1 LNFSVRVD
9 DALALSLLVSIVAAA
24 VNKQKPNPP
33 ERPVS
38 ESQVVMNEM
47 VLPND
52 ANMLGN
58 VLGGKVMHLMDMCAA
73 MAAMRHCRQVVV
85 TASVDH
91 LSFHHPVKVGELMIL
106 KASVNYADRTSMEV
120 GVRIEAEHP
129 ITGEKR
135 HTSSAYL
142 TFVALDDRGYPT
154 PVPKVMPETECEKRR
169 FQEARKRREERL
181 KLMRREES

>member
-1 LNFSVRVD
+1 M
-9 DALALSLLVSIVAAA
+9 ALPAA
-24 VNKQKPNPP
+24 PSTTPDP
-33 ERPVS
+33 IERPVS
-38 ESQVVMNEM
+38 DSQVVMNEM

-52 ANMLGN
+52 ANMLGS

-73 MAAMRHCRQVVV
+73 MAAMRHCRKVIV

-91 LSFHHPVKVGELMIL
+91 LSFHHPVKVGEIMIL

-142 TFVALDDRGYPT
+142 TFVALDEEGRPT
-154 PVPKVMPETECEKRR
+154 PVPKVMPTMEDEKRR
-169 FQEARKRREERL
+169 YEAARKRREERL
-181 KLMRREES
+181 KRIKAEGSQP

>member
-1 LNFSVRVD
+1 M
-9 DALALSLLVSIVAAA
+9 ALPAA
-24 VNKQKPNPP
+24 PSTTPDP
-33 ERPVS
+33 TERPVS
-38 ESQVVMNEM
+38 DSQVVMNEM

-52 ANMLGN
+52 ANMLGS

-73 MAAMRHCRQVVV
+73 MAAMRHCRKVIV

-91 LSFHHPVKVGELMIL
+91 LSFHHPVKVGEIMIL

-142 TFVALDDRGYPT
+142 TFVALDEEGRPT
-154 PVPKVMPETECEKRR
+154 PVPKVMPTTEDEKRR
-169 FQEARKRREERL
+169 YEAARNRREERL
-181 KLMRREES
+181 KRIKAEDSQP

>member
-1 LNFSVRVD
+1 MTPSTG
-9 DALALSLLVSIVAAA
+9 
-24 VNKQKPNPP
+24 KPPLPDPP
-33 ERPVS
+33 ERSVTD
-38 ESQVVMNEM
+38 SQVVMNEM

-52 ANMLGN
+52 ANILGN
-58 VLGGKVMHLMDMCAA
+58 VLGGHVMHLMDMCAA
-73 MAAMRHCRQVVV
+73 MAAMRHCRKVVV

-129 ITGEKR
+129 LTGEKR

-142 TFVALDDRGYPT
+142 TFVALDEHGKPT
-154 PVPKVMPETECEKRR
+154 PVPRVMPVTEKDTRR
-169 FQEARKRREERL
+169 HEAARKRREDRL
-181 KLMRREES
+181 RRIKEEQP

>member
-1 LNFSVRVD
+1 M
-9 DALALSLLVSIVAAA
+9 ALPTAPSTTPDPI
-24 VNKQKPNPP
+24 

-38 ESQVVMNEM
+38 DSQVVMNEM

-52 ANMLGN
+52 ANMLGS

-73 MAAMRHCRQVVV
+73 MAAMRHCRKVIV

-91 LSFHHPVKVGELMIL
+91 LSFHHPVKVGEIMIL

-142 TFVALDDRGYPT
+142 TFVALDEEERPT
-154 PVPKVMPETECEKRR
+154 PVPKVMPTTEDEKRR
-169 FQEARKRREERL
+169 YEAARKRREERL
-181 KLMRREES
+181 KRIKAEGSQP

>member
-1 LNFSVRVD
+1 MVPPASPSTTPD
-9 DALALSLLVSIVAAA
+9 
-24 VNKQKPNPP
+24 PP

-38 ESQVVMNEM
+38 DSQVVMNEM

-52 ANMLGN
+52 ANVLGN

-73 MAAMRHCRQVVV
+73 MAATRHCRRVVV
-85 TASVDH
+85 TVSVDQ

-106 KASVNYADRTSMEV
+106 KALVNYTDHTSMEV

-129 ITGEKR
+129 LTGEKR

-142 TFVALDDRGYPT
+142 TFVALDEEGRPT
-154 PVPKVMPETECEKRR
+154 PVPKVVPTTEEEKRR
-169 FQEARKRREERL
+169 FEAARKRREQRL
-181 KLMRREES
+181 RRIKARDSQP

>member
-1 LNFSVRVD
+1 MTPAASKQ
-9 DALALSLLVSIVAAA
+9 SL
-24 VNKQKPNPP
+24 PDPP
-33 ERPVS
+33 ERPVTD
-38 ESQVVMNEM
+38 SQVVMNEM

-52 ANMLGN
+52 ANVLGN
-58 VLGGKVMHLMDMCAA
+58 LLGGHVMHLMDMCAA
-73 MAAMRHCRQVVV
+73 MAAMRHCRKVVV

-129 ITGEKR
+129 LTGEKR

-142 TFVALDDRGYPT
+142 TFVALDDHGQPT
-154 PVPKVMPETECEKRR
+154 RVPKAVPVTEKDKQRCEAAK
-169 FQEARKRREERL
+169 KRREDRLRRMKEERT
-181 KLMRREES
+181 

>member
-1 LNFSVRVD
+1 MAPPAATSKKVD
-9 DALALSLLVSIVAAA
+9 
-24 VNKQKPNPP
+24 PP

-38 ESQVVMNEM
+38 DSQVVMNEM

-73 MAAMRHCRQVVV
+73 MAAMRHCRKVVV

-91 LSFHHPVKVGELMIL
+91 LSFHHPVKVGQLMIL
-106 KASVNYADRTSMEV
+106 KASVNYADHTSMEV

-129 ITGEKR
+129 LTGERR

-142 TFVALDDRGYPT
+142 TFVALDDQGRPT
-154 PVPKVMPETECEKRR
+154 RVPKVVPMTEDEKRR
-169 FQEARKRREERL
+169 YRAARMRREERL
-181 KLMRREES
+181 KRIRAEGS

>member
-1 LNFSVRVD
+1 MAPPAATSKKVD
-9 DALALSLLVSIVAAA
+9 
-24 VNKQKPNPP
+24 PP

-38 ESQVVMNEM
+38 DSQVVMNEM

-58 VLGGKVMHLMDMCAA
+58 VLGGKVMHLMDICAA
-73 MAAMRHCRQVVV
+73 MAAMRHCRKVVV

-91 LSFHHPVKVGELMIL
+91 LSFHHPVKVGQLMIL
-106 KASVNYADRTSMEV
+106 KASVNYADHTSMEV

-129 ITGEKR
+129 LTGERR

-142 TFVALDDRGYPT
+142 TFVALDGQGRPT
-154 PVPKVMPETECEKRR
+154 PVPKVVPMTEDEKRR
-169 FQEARKRREERL
+169 YRAARKRREERL
-181 KLMRREES
+181 KRINAEGS

>member
-1 LNFSVRVD
+1 M
-9 DALALSLLVSIVAAA
+9 APPAAA
-24 VNKQKPNPP
+24 SKKVDPP

-38 ESQVVMNEM
+38 DSQVVMNEM

-73 MAAMRHCRQVVV
+73 MAAMRHCRKVVV

-91 LSFHHPVKVGELMIL
+91 LSFHHPVKVGQLMIL
-106 KASVNYADRTSMEV
+106 KATVNYADHTSMEV

-129 ITGEKR
+129 LTGERR

-142 TFVALDDRGYPT
+142 TFVALDDQGRPT
-154 PVPKVMPETECEKRR
+154 LVPKVVPMTEDEKRR
-169 FQEARKRREERL
+169 YRAARKRRSCCRG
-181 KLMRREES
+181 ESPPPG